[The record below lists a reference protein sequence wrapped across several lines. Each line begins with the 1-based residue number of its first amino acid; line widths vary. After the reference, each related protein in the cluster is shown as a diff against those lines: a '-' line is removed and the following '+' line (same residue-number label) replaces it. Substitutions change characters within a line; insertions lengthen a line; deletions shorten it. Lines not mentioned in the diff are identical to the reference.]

1 MKNLFRPLLVLTGC
15 IVLAKKILHNSI
27 ILITNFLSDQ
37 LQPFPQ
43 QLRKSVGYEYI
54 YRDKARTTL

>member
-1 MKNLFRPLLVLTGC
+1 MINQRGVTLVFT
-15 IVLAKKILHNSI
+15 A

-43 QLRKSVGYEYI
+43 QLRKSVGYEHI
-54 YRDKARTTL
+54 YRDKDRTTL